1 MINSCLKKKN
11 GFLVRIIRSLYIH
24 ILENFR
30 IMRRMMLK
38 RIKDIL
44 EIYLNI
50 ITDRFHVDKVKI

>member
-38 RIKDIL
+38 RIKRDIL
-44 EIYLNI
+44 EYHY
-50 ITDRFHVDKVKI
+50 R